1 MTVVVGDTTEGARR
15 FRQFVVLDLVAA
27 SAGVVVLALIW
38 LFLGASWLWPLLL
51 ATVLSVALLVWA
63 LRRYAAGD
71 VDAAVMAVC
80 ATFWLELVVA
90 PLVIPSLFGGF
101 AVLMVFPVLF
111 AVPYVQRSTLFKIS
125 IATAVAAG
133 IALVLAVRPDP
144 PEIADLPRAVL
155 DISFVLVGGLFVAL
169 SLAVTYAYSGR
180 LNEVVDGLRRAN
192 EALHASERLLEAKV
206 VERTAE
212 LKEANAELVVS
223 REETTRARDQ
233 AVGLSR
239 ELAAVLDNLGDG
251 LVVVDHDGT
260 VVRVNTAL
268 ARMLRR
274 SAAELVDRPVADVLP
289 ELADLTP
296 DDPSSAVTGEIH
308 LADDRVAK
316 AVASTVTDPDGL
328 TSRGTVVLLSDIT
341 AEREIDRMKTD
352 FISTV
357 SHELRTPLTSILGFT
372 KIIAKRLDERIFP
385 AVREPEP
392 STTRAIG
399 QVRGNLDIIVAEGER
414 LTALINDV
422 LDLAK
427 MEAGRVDWRDEEVDV
442 EDVVRQSVAA
452 TGALF
457 EAKQLDLQLELAGDL
472 PPIRG
477 DTHRLEQV
485 VINLLSNACKFTDEG
500 SVTVRSRRLGDE
512 VVVSVRDSGPGI
524 APEDQAQLFAR
535 FKQVGDT
542 LTGKPHGTGLG
553 LPICKEIVE
562 HHRGQ
567 LWVDSAVG
575 AGSTFSFSLRLAPG
589 ARVSQPVD
597 ARTLLRDLRA
607 NISAPGDGEAPR
619 ILVVDDHAPL
629 RQLLREELEGQG
641 YVVHEARDGNEAV
654 RLAKDLRPSLI
665 TLDVMMP
672 DLNGFDVAAVL
683 RHDPATMRIPIMMI
697 SILQEEGRARSIGV
711 DSYLTKPVG
720 SAELL
725 AQVETLLAQGWSHR
739 RAVVIDSDLGMLD
752 TLRTTLEQQ
761 GWSVTAVRDPD
772 EALDVAR
779 SVLPDVVIAN
789 AAVSDR
795 SGLVDVMRAE
805 RDMEQVVFIL
815 FE

>member
-1 MTVVVGDTTEGARR
+1 
-15 FRQFVVLDLVAA
+15 
-27 SAGVVVLALIW
+27 
-38 LFLGASWLWPLLL
+38 
-51 ATVLSVALLVWA
+51 
-63 LRRYAAGD
+63 
-71 VDAAVMAVC
+71 
-80 ATFWLELVVA
+80 
-90 PLVIPSLFGGF
+90 
-101 AVLMVFPVLF
+101 
-111 AVPYVQRSTLFKIS
+111 
-125 IATAVAAG
+125 
-133 IALVLAVRPDP
+133 VRD
-144 PEIADLPRAVL
+144 
-155 DISFVLVGGLFVAL
+155 
-169 SLAVTYAYSGR
+169 
-180 LNEVVDGLRRAN
+180 
-192 EALHASERLLEAKV
+192 
-206 VERTAE
+206 
-212 LKEANAELVVS
+212 
-223 REETTRARDQ
+223 
-233 AVGLSR
+233 
-239 ELAAVLDNLGDG
+239 
-251 LVVVDHDGT
+251 
-260 VVRVNTAL
+260 
-268 ARMLRR
+268 
-274 SAAELVDRPVADVLP
+274 
-289 ELADLTP
+289 
-296 DDPSSAVTGEIH
+296 
-308 LADDRVAK
+308 
-316 AVASTVTDPDGL
+316 
-328 TSRGTVVLLSDIT
+328 
-341 AEREIDRMKTD
+341 
-352 FISTV
+352 
-357 SHELRTPLTSILGFT
+357 
-372 KIIAKRLDERIFP
+372 
-385 AVREPEP
+385 PEP
-392 STTRAIG
+392 SATRAIE

-427 MEAGRVDWRDEEVDV
+427 MEAGRVDWRDEDVDV
-442 EDVVRQSVAA
+442 DDIVRQSVAA
-452 TGALF
+452 TSALF
-457 EAKQLDLQLELAGDL
+457 DAKQLDLQLELAGDL
-472 PPIRG
+472 PPVRG
-477 DTHRLEQV
+477 DSHRVEQV
-485 VINLLSNACKFTDEG
+485 IINLLSNACKFTDEG

-524 APEDQAQLFAR
+524 APEEQAQLFAR

-542 LTGKPHGTGLG
+542 LTGKPQGTGLG

-575 AGSTFSFSLRLAPG
+575 AGSTFSFSLPLAPG
-589 ARVSQPVD
+589 ARVSQPID

-607 NISAPGDGEAPR
+607 NISPPGDGGAPR

-641 YVVHEARDGNEAV
+641 YLVHEARDGTEAV
-654 RLAKDLRPSLI
+654 RLAKDLRPNLI

-683 RHDPATMRIPIMMI
+683 RHDPATMRIPILMI

-761 GWSVTAVRDPD
+761 GWSVTAVGDPD

-789 AAVSDR
+789 VAVSDR